1 MFTTAYKFVRFEKSK
16 SMGILTAIIISI
28 YLIGIELGMFF
39 YLANLIGGLVGNA
52 NPDYAQV
59 FVVNR
64 QTENANQL
72 SPFDVR
78 WINQLR
84 SIEGVDDTHGFVIT
98 PVTVKFPNG
107 KDAPAMIVG
116 SAYPALAAGPSSG
129 LIESGSLHDLA
140 APEIVSTDYYDNKA
154 LRYEVQRGTR
164 F

>member
-1 MFTTAYKFVRFEKSK
+1 MFPTAYKFVRFEKSK

-39 YLANLIGGLVGNA
+39 YLANLIGGLVSNA
-52 NPDYAQV
+52 NPAYAQV

-72 SPFDVR
+72 TPFDVR

-107 KDAPAMIVG
+107 KDAPAMVIG
-116 SAYPALAAGPSSG
+116 SAYPSLAAGPMKS
-129 LIESGSLHDLA
+129 
-140 APEIVSTDYYDNKA
+140 
-154 LRYEVQRGTR
+154 
-164 F
+164 